1 MPLTSALVNHERDC
15 GLALDVAGLLAKLS
29 DVSIMNPSQR
39 KPEVLFGNVVV
50 GNVPRVVGTVSTAD
64 GMKVIGGASAP
75 ACDIVE
81 LRLDKIGVTV
91 PAAGKPGVPVLL
103 TIRISREGGDF
114 SGNETARRGEFLRA
128 MPHGDAIDV
137 EYRSALLPELSRAA
151 RGAGKALVVSYHDF
165 LKTPP
170 SDDLRRIVS
179 SCVFHMPCV
188 VKIATMTHS
197 AGDVDRLRQL
207 LEERWPV
214 PLCVIAM
221 GDAAAGTRE
230 EFARLGSCLTYGYL
244 DQPVAPG
251 QVSAAELRAKLSA

>member
-1 MPLTSALVNHERDC
+1 MPLTSALVNHSPVC

-29 DVSIMNPSQR
+29 HVSMMSASHR
-39 KPEVLFGNVVV
+39 KPEVPLGNVIV

-64 GMKVIGGASAP
+64 GMKLIGGASAP

-91 PAAGKPGVPVLL
+91 PADGKPSVPVLL
-103 TIRISREGGDF
+103 TIRLSAEGGDF
-114 SGNETARRGEFLRA
+114 SGNEAARRAEFLRA

-137 EYRSALLPELSRAA
+137 EYRSVLLSELSRAA
-151 RGAGKALVVSYHDF
+151 RGAGKAVVVSYHDF

-170 SDDLRRIVS
+170 SDELRQIIS

-188 VKIATMTHS
+188 VKIATMTRT

-207 LEERWPV
+207 LGERWPV

-251 QVSAAELRAKLSA
+251 QVSAAELKAKLSA